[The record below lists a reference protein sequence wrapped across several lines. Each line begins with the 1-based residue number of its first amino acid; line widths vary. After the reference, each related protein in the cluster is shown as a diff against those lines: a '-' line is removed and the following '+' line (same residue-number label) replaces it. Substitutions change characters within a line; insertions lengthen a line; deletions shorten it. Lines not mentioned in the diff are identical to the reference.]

1 MKQKSLVYGQT
12 IVEAIVVIAVM
23 EAVVVVEVLDIVVL
37 EIILVGEA
45 GKGLEEGIEIAF
57 MVNIGISG

>member
-1 MKQKSLVYGQT
+1 MGILEDRDLEVIAVIEAVM
-12 IVEAIVVIAVM
+12 IVEAM
-23 EAVVVVEVLDIVVL
+23 EVLGIVVL

-45 GKGLEEGIEIAF
+45 GKGLEEGIELAF

>member
-1 MKQKSLVYGQT
+1 MGILEDRDL
-12 IVEAIVVIAVM
+12 EAIVVIAVM
-23 EAVVVVEVLDIVVL
+23 EAVVVVEVMEVLGIVVL

-45 GKGLEEGIEIAF
+45 GKGLEEGIELAF